1 MPSPYLHHNKTHTFN
16 IEDIGKL
23 ITLDNAYLY
32 KAYKNTGDF
41 SAYIFFNST
50 LESFNDKITMNI
62 QESGNY
68 QINVIIA
75 GSADKYVYGSER
87 LFTIDFEVR

>member
-1 MPSPYLHHNKTHTFN
+1 MHIFIKHIRILEIFL
-16 IEDIGKL
+16 L
-23 ITLDNAYLY
+23 I
-32 KAYKNTGDF
+32 F
-41 SAYIFFNST
+41 FFNST
-50 LESFNDKITMNI
+50 LESFNDKIIMNI